1 MSKDTPASIF
11 TDEQMA
17 EMTLSQPT
25 EAEETVKKKTTTRK
39 RAATSTRTKSAKST
53 TTRKSK
59 KETEGIDKKNCEK
72 ISISSD
78 IVKGRDTIPL
88 TEETWLKQPI
98 AMTMMRQDYSSV
110 QNKIL
115 VSVVEHLQ
123 TAISD
128 LINFGRPVHELKIF
142 DHDKDCIEL
151 DIPLKDFGI
160 TKNHYPELKLAL
172 HNLVGI
178 TVEIPYKDAQ
188 SQKEYVKVTNLCDA
202 YIPKERYANHV
213 IIQIHGDVAQK
224 ILTVRKG
231 EMGYHLLGKEI
242 VINCNNK
249 YTQRI
254 YMLIS
259 SWKRLGQYTLN
270 TITLRKLL
278 KCETKYVPFRHFAR
292 KVLDAAQKEL
302 KELYDRQSSDCYFE
316 YERIYK
322 GRKKTGEPDQLHF
335 TIISQAEDKT
345 TFIALRSALSEML
358 DRHTKLTAA
367 NKKFILSNMTAY
379 NCKAYHERMYNILI
393 ASRESTVKS
402 PSAYIMKSVENYLEE
417 LKQKH
422 TDGDDAFDDAEEVTD
437 SHKASHDASASELN
451 TDTQASEDVDN
462 EASDERTEEARI
474 DSTDEEMEVFP
485 PKN

>member
-1 MSKDTPASIF
+1 MNKDTSASIF
-11 TDEQMA
+11 TDEQLA
-17 EMTLSQPT
+17 EITVPQSAV
-25 EAEETVKKKTTTRK
+25 AEEASAEAPKRKVTRK
-39 RAATSTRTKSAKST
+39 RAASTTRTKSAKTASSRT
-53 TTRKSK
+53 SK
-59 KETEGIDKKNCEK
+59 KTAESAAKTGEKQTEGT
-72 ISISSD
+72 SI
-78 IVKGRDTIPL
+78 IKGRDTIPL

-278 KCETKYVPFRHFAR
+278 KCENKYVPFRHFAR

-302 KELYDRQSSDCYFE
+302 KELYDRQSSDCYFD

-335 TIISQAEDKT
+335 IVYSQAEDKT

-358 DRHTKLTAA
+358 DRHTKLTDA
-367 NKKFILSNMTAY
+367 NKKYILSNMTAY
-379 NCKAYHERMYNILI
+379 NCKAYHERVYNILI
-393 ASRESTVKS
+393 AARAGNVKS
-402 PSAYIMKSVENYLEE
+402 PSAYIMKSIENYIAEMHQE
-417 LKQKH
+417 RAAGE
-422 TDGDDAFDDAEEVTD
+422 DNFDDAEEVVDTD
-437 SHKASHDASASELN
+437 SAAAAPHNPTADDAAP
-451 TDTQASEDVDN
+451 DDD
-462 EASDERTEEARI
+462 D
-474 DSTDEEMEVFP
+474 EMEVFP
-485 PKN
+485 PRES